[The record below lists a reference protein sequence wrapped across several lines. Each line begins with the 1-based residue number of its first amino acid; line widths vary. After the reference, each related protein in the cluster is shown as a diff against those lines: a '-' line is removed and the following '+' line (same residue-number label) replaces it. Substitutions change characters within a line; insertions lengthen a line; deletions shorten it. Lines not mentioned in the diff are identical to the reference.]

1 LFGSNVSNLWLY
13 LKWVKNFVIAEKT
26 LFFMHWSFTCCFV
39 TNTVHTVYEKVNTTF
54 PHKANYKYMSKDVSF
69 LHTTILT
76 MCTAKKVNLKL
87 EAKAPLRCRL
97 S

>member
-1 LFGSNVSNLWLY
+1 MTECQILHEIGGKAHIDKAGDY
-13 LKWVKNFVIAEKT
+13 DAVIGYRWTYCQKM
-26 LFFMHWSFTCCFV
+26 FH
-39 TNTVHTVYEKVNTTF
+39 
-54 PHKANYKYMSKDVSF
+54 F

-76 MCTAKKVNLKL
+76 MCTAEKVNLNL

>member
-1 LFGSNVSNLWLY
+1 MYTVVLQPVILWNDTQRQSKY
-13 LKWVKNFVIAEKT
+13 PQQNET
-26 LFFMHWSFTCCFV
+26 V
-39 TNTVHTVYEKVNTTF
+39 TMGPSHHPCQKML
-54 PHKANYKYMSKDVSF
+54 HF

-76 MCTAKKVNLKL
+76 MCTAKKVNLNL

>member
-1 LFGSNVSNLWLY
+1 MSFFKGTVSRDFRNSKLFYAQLLKMMLFTFSSIVSITATY
-13 LKWVKNFVIAEKT
+13 CQKMF
-26 LFFMHWSFTCCFV
+26 H
-39 TNTVHTVYEKVNTTF
+39 
-54 PHKANYKYMSKDVSF
+54 F

-76 MCTAKKVNLKL
+76 MCTAKKVNLNL

>member
-1 LFGSNVSNLWLY
+1 MVELGTT
-13 LKWVKNFVIAEKT
+13 KAKT
-26 LFFMHWSFTCCFV
+26 TSMEQPSL
-39 TNTVHTVYEKVNTTF
+39 EL
-54 PHKANYKYMSKDVSF
+54 SKDVSL